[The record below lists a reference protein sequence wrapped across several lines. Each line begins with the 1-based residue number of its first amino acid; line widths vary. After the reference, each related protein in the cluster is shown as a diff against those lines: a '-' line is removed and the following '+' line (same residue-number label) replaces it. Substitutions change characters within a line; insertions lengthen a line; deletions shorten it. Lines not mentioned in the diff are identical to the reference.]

1 MNYKGHQTTNMQGS
15 GTRIQGTG
23 DRRVGV
29 LAPDTWRLISH
40 RLAASLLILLAL
52 TSGEARAEAGSPPPM
67 LPDASNA
74 LPQAARTNLGL
85 GGLRQGHLRAWLPF
99 GGSQSSIDTTNIFGN
114 RTAWLAV
121 EIEDDFT
128 AARLVWNNRSGANS
142 FAVTDCAIAASS
154 QLGAP
159 GLAGNAPGVTP
170 YDSSGTALTAM
181 SLCSFGNAGSP
192 QAAIQQALPNIPASA
207 VSQTTNGS
215 AAAGQSNV
223 TLNSATGVAIGQLVA
238 ILNPSDGVR
247 APTTVTGIAG
257 NVVTLSN
264 TIYDTLPSGTTIYF
278 LPLGVTV
285 PAAANPPLGGYTYS
299 DWLPATSLA
308 RRDGPFTGCASANG
322 GASCKVKDTIGAI
335 PANTTA
341 TVNSDNKTIA
351 LSQALTAPLP
361 KGSPVRA
368 CQAQTTTGGDLVPN
382 SSTSFASTTGVAAGM
397 IGVLGASSWPLNGAG
412 LGVFPQL
419 TVQSVAPT
427 QVTFASPLP
436 ANIFANHAWTNGTSV
451 TFLAPLTANG
461 ATGSGTTLPVSAA
474 GVPLSSL
481 SSGANAYG
489 VYSSNIPSGTTATV
503 NAGAGTLTLSQALS
517 GGIANQQPVTLT
529 LTLALNADAAPISRI
544 QLANMANPL
553 PGGTIEGTGWP
564 ANDYIGTSGNNGAFL
579 EVVLSPTQTIANGS
593 TVQLC
598 SVPIA
603 TNAPAAIGATTLSF
617 DTVLY
622 KKKLLLVRINIGGIT
637 TNANY
642 LAGYNNVGQ
651 AYWNGTIAGS
661 AQALG
666 GTCNAGLDG
675 VLGAV
680 SVISDNANGCLNTLS
695 FPLFG
700 IEFLS
705 PRHGVTIAVV
715 GDSHFQGSGTLGNS
729 APFTMR
735 AAAQLSTPA
744 LPVSHLN
751 LGWGG
756 MSSYTFIPYA
766 QRIIADIQPEIVV
779 IQGST
784 PNDGTG
790 NSAQSG
796 YQMKVMALASQVRA
810 YGGVPV
816 IATNYP
822 IQVFGQT
829 SAATITESH
838 RAADNAFWT
847 GLAGNDMTVFD
858 MSAALSDPAHV
869 SFTLPSY
876 TQDGL
881 HANDNGHQAA
891 VAPFLAAIAPYL
903 GK

>member
-1 MNYKGHQTTNMQGS
+1 
-15 GTRIQGTG
+15 
-23 DRRVGV
+23 
-29 LAPDTWRLISH
+29 
-40 RLAASLLILLAL
+40 
-52 TSGEARAEAGSPPPM
+52 M
-67 LPDASNA
+67 LPDAANA

-85 GGLRQGHLRAWLPF
+85 GGLRQGHIRAWLPF
-99 GGSQSSIDTTNIFGN
+99 GGSQSSIDTTNIFGS
-114 RTAWLAV
+114 RTAWMAV

-128 AARLVWNNRSGANS
+128 AARLVWNNRSGVNS
-142 FAVTDCAIAASS
+142 FAVTDCAVAASS
-154 QLGAP
+154 QLGMP

-170 YDSSGTALTAM
+170 YDSSGAALTAM
-181 SLCSFGNAGSP
+181 SLCSFGNNGLP

-207 VSQTTNGS
+207 VSQTTNGA
-215 AAAGQSNV
+215 AAAGQSTV
-223 TLNSATGVAIGQLVA
+223 TLNAATGVAIGQTVA

-247 APTTVTGIAG
+247 APTTVTSIAG

-299 DWLPATSLA
+299 DWLPATSVA

-351 LSQALTAPLP
+351 LSQALTTPLP

-368 CQAQTTTGGDLVPN
+368 CQAQVTTGGDLVPN
-382 SSTSFASTTGVAAGM
+382 SSISVASTTGVASGM
-397 IGVLGASSWPLNGAG
+397 IGVLGAPSWPLNSAG
-412 LGVFPQL
+412 IGSLPQL
-419 TVQSVAPT
+419 NVQSVAPT
-427 QVTFASPLP
+427 SVTFTSPLP
-436 ANIFANHAWTNGTSV
+436 ANIFATHPWTSGTSV
-451 TFLAPLTANG
+451 TFLVPLTANG
-461 ATGSGTTLPVSAA
+461 ATGWGTNLPVSAA

-481 SSGANAYG
+481 AGGINAYG
-489 VYSSNIPSGTTATV
+489 VYSTNIASGTTATV

-517 GGIANQQPVTLT
+517 GAVANQQPITLT
-529 LTLALNADAAPISRI
+529 LTLALNADATPVSRI

-553 PGGTIEGTGWP
+553 PGWTIEGTGWP

-579 EVVLSPTQTIANGS
+579 EVVLSPTQTITNGS

-598 SVPIA
+598 SAPIM
-603 TNAPAAIGATTLSF
+603 TNAPAAAGATTLGF

-622 KKKLLLVRINIGGIT
+622 KKKLLLVRINIGGAT

-642 LAGYNNVGQ
+642 MAGYNNVSQ
-651 AYWNGTIAGS
+651 AYWNGTIAGA

-666 GTCNAGLDG
+666 GTCNSGLDG

-680 SVISDNANGCLNTLS
+680 STIADNANGCLNTLS

-735 AAAQLSTPA
+735 AAAQLSIPS

-756 MSSYTFIPYA
+756 MSSYTFMPYA

-790 NSAQSG
+790 NSAQPG
-796 YQMKVMALASQVRA
+796 YLMKVMAVASQVRA

-829 SAATITESH
+829 SAATITEAH

-847 GLAGNDMTVFD
+847 GLAGADMAVFD
-858 MSAALSDPAHV
+858 ISGVLTDPAHPT
-869 SFTLPSY
+869 FMLPAY
-876 TQDGL
+876 AQDGL
-881 HANDNGHQAA
+881 HANDTGHQAA